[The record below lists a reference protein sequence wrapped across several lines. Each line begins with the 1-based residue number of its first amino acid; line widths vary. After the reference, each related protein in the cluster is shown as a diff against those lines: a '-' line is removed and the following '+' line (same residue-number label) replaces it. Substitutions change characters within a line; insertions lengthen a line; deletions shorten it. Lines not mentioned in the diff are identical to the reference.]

1 MKPTIAIFFALL
13 LLTSTP
19 AAQVTWQS
27 TNGPYYAN
35 IDDYA
40 VGESNGQVVLYAA
53 DSAYVETT
61 GDAIVLKSTDRG
73 ETWVHVPVV
82 VEGDTITG
90 TVKCV
95 ATSTTNPNIV
105 YAGIFWRRYLQ
116 EYRWR

>member
-35 IDDYA
+35 IDDYE

-53 DSAYVETT
+53 DSAYVE
-61 GDAIVLKSTDRG
+61 
-73 ETWVHVPVV
+73 
-82 VEGDTITG
+82 
-90 TVKCV
+90 
-95 ATSTTNPNIV
+95 
-105 YAGIFWRRYLQ
+105 
-116 EYRWR
+116 